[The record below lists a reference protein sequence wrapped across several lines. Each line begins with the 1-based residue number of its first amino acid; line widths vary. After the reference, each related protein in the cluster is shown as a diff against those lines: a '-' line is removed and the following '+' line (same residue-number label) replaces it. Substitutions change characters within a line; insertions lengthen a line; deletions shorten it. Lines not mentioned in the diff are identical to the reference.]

1 MKNITITML
10 VFTICLTFTGK
21 AQLQFDYPI
30 TEIEPAEYI
39 VTYSHTYQRDSLSD
53 FTNQSDMF
61 LFLGKNTSYFIS
73 SKFYSQDTIV
83 RKISNME
90 GLQSFL
96 MDRNRPFPKIS
107 YRIWKNYPP
116 GKITHVEGVPSNVYR
131 YEETLNLFDW
141 YITDSTDTIQGYFAQ
156 KATCNFG
163 GRQWVAWFTKEIP
176 YNDGPYKFNGLPGLI
191 LTVYDTQ
198 KHYVFDF
205 IKIEKPDYKL
215 MIDIK
220 EKNYVE
226 TTKQNFFRAKDAFY
240 GNIISR
246 AKEAGLDK
254 KAQQHVAKSA
264 SRRNNP
270 IELKRD

>member
-1 MKNITITML
+1 ML
-10 VFTICLTFTGK
+10 VFTICLAFTGK

-73 SKFYSQDTIV
+73 NKFYSQDTIV
-83 RKISNME
+83 RNIRNME

-96 MDRNRPFPKIS
+96 MDKNRPFPKIG

-116 GKITHVEGVPSNVYR
+116 GKITYVDGVPSNVYR
-131 YEETLNLFDW
+131 YKETLNLFDW
-141 YITDSTDTIQGYFAQ
+141 DISGSTDSIQGYFAQ

-163 GRQWVAWFTKEIP
+163 GRKWIAWFTTEIP
-176 YNDGPYKFNGLPGLI
+176 YSDGPYKFNGLPGLI
-191 LTVYDTQ
+191 IKVYDTRH
-198 KHYVFDF
+198 HYEFKIV
-205 IKIEKPDYKL
+205 KIEKPDYKL

-226 TTKQNFFRAKDAFY
+226 TTKQNFFKAKDAFY
-240 GNIISR
+240 GNIRNR

-254 KAQQHVAKSA
+254 KAQQHAAKA
-264 SRRNNP
+264 VSRRNNP
-270 IELKRD
+270 IELKRE